1 MLSKVCEVFTKEY
14 RKETAY
20 QEFTAKIIR
29 YFKLNNNSE
38 SVEDKVER
46 LKGKKY
52 MLLQLDFLRF
62 LMFVAMSNYA
72 VAFLASNYYCICF
85 YCPI

>member
-14 RKETAY
+14 RKETSY
-20 QEFTAKIIR
+20 QEFTAKMIQ

-52 MLLQLDFLRF
+52 
-62 LMFVAMSNYA
+62 VSNFWMNIGEYKK
-72 VAFLASNYYCICF
+72 
-85 YCPI
+85 

>member
-1 MLSKVCEVFTKEY
+1 MIEVIIMLSKVCEVFTKEY

-20 QEFTAKIIR
+20 QEFTAKMIQ

-52 MLLQLDFLRF
+52 
-62 LMFVAMSNYA
+62 VSNLGMNMGEYKK
-72 VAFLASNYYCICF
+72 
-85 YCPI
+85 

>member
-1 MLSKVCEVFTKEY
+1 MLSKVCEVFTKEF

-20 QEFTAKIIR
+20 QEFTAKMIQ

-52 MLLQLDFLRF
+52 
-62 LMFVAMSNYA
+62 VSNFWMNIGEYKK
-72 VAFLASNYYCICF
+72 
-85 YCPI
+85 

>member
-1 MLSKVCEVFTKEY
+1 MTRKKRINLIIIKEY

-20 QEFTAKIIR
+20 QEFTAKMIQ

-52 MLLQLDFLRF
+52 
-62 LMFVAMSNYA
+62 VSNFWMNIGEYKK
-72 VAFLASNYYCICF
+72 
-85 YCPI
+85 

>member
-20 QEFTAKIIR
+20 QEFTAKMIQ

-38 SVEDKVER
+38 EDKVER

-52 MLLQLDFLRF
+52 
-62 LMFVAMSNYA
+62 VSNFWMNIGEYKK
-72 VAFLASNYYCICF
+72 
-85 YCPI
+85 

>member
-20 QEFTAKIIR
+20 QEFTAKMIQ

-46 LKGKKY
+46 SKGKTY
-52 MLLQLDFLRF
+52 
-62 LMFVAMSNYA
+62 VSNFWMNIGEYKK
-72 VAFLASNYYCICF
+72 
-85 YCPI
+85 

>member
-1 MLSKVCEVFTKEY
+1 MRKKKFDYSSLWILIEVIIMLSKVCEVFTKEY

-20 QEFTAKIIR
+20 QEFTAKMIQ

-52 MLLQLDFLRF
+52 
-62 LMFVAMSNYA
+62 VSNFWMNIGEYKK
-72 VAFLASNYYCICF
+72 
-85 YCPI
+85 

>member
-20 QEFTAKIIR
+20 QEFTAKMIQ

-38 SVEDKVER
+38 SVADKVER
-46 LKGKKY
+46 LKGKKC
-52 MLLQLDFLRF
+52 
-62 LMFVAMSNYA
+62 VSNFWMNIGEYKK
-72 VAFLASNYYCICF
+72 
-85 YCPI
+85 

>member
-52 MLLQLDFLRF
+52 
-62 LMFVAMSNYA
+62 VSNFWMNIDDKRE
-72 VAFLASNYYCICF
+72 VF
-85 YCPI
+85 

>member
-20 QEFTAKIIR
+20 QEFTAKMIQ

-38 SVEDKVER
+38 SVKEKVER

-52 MLLQLDFLRF
+52 
-62 LMFVAMSNYA
+62 VSNFWMNIGEYKK
-72 VAFLASNYYCICF
+72 
-85 YCPI
+85 

>member
-20 QEFTAKIIR
+20 QEFTAKMIQ
-29 YFKLNNNSE
+29 YVKLNNNSE

-52 MLLQLDFLRF
+52 
-62 LMFVAMSNYA
+62 VSNFWMNIGEYKK
-72 VAFLASNYYCICF
+72 
-85 YCPI
+85 

>member
-20 QEFTAKIIR
+20 QEFTAKMIQ
-29 YFKLNNNSE
+29 YFKLNNNSK

-52 MLLQLDFLRF
+52 
-62 LMFVAMSNYA
+62 VSNFWMNIGEYKK
-72 VAFLASNYYCICF
+72 
-85 YCPI
+85 

>member
-20 QEFTAKIIR
+20 QEFTAKMIQ

-46 LKGKKY
+46 LKGRKYVSNFWMNIGEYKK
-52 MLLQLDFLRF
+52 
-62 LMFVAMSNYA
+62 
-72 VAFLASNYYCICF
+72 
-85 YCPI
+85 

>member
-29 YFKLNNNSE
+29 YFKLNNSE

-52 MLLQLDFLRF
+52 
-62 LMFVAMSNYA
+62 VSNFWMNIDEKRE
-72 VAFLASNYYCICF
+72 VF
-85 YCPI
+85 

>member
-20 QEFTAKIIR
+20 QEFTAKMIQ

-38 SVEDKVER
+38 SVEDNVER

-52 MLLQLDFLRF
+52 
-62 LMFVAMSNYA
+62 VSNFWMNIGEYKK
-72 VAFLASNYYCICF
+72 
-85 YCPI
+85 

>member
-14 RKETAY
+14 RKKTAY
-20 QEFTAKIIR
+20 QEFTAKMIQ

-52 MLLQLDFLRF
+52 
-62 LMFVAMSNYA
+62 VSNFWMNIGEYKK
-72 VAFLASNYYCICF
+72 
-85 YCPI
+85 

>member
-20 QEFTAKIIR
+20 QEFTAKMIQ

-46 LKGKKY
+46 LKGKKICIKF
-52 MLLQLDFLRF
+52 LDEYR
-62 LMFVAMSNYA
+62 
-72 VAFLASNYYCICF
+72 
-85 YCPI
+85 

>member
-20 QEFTAKIIR
+20 QEFTAK

-52 MLLQLDFLRF
+52 
-62 LMFVAMSNYA
+62 VSNFWMNIGEYKK
-72 VAFLASNYYCICF
+72 
-85 YCPI
+85 

>member
-1 MLSKVCEVFTKEY
+1 MIEVIIMLSKVCEVFTKEY

-20 QEFTAKIIR
+20 QEFTAKMIQ

-46 LKGKKY
+46 LKEKKY
-52 MLLQLDFLRF
+52 
-62 LMFVAMSNYA
+62 VSNFWMNIGEYKK
-72 VAFLASNYYCICF
+72 
-85 YCPI
+85 

>member
-20 QEFTAKIIR
+20 QEFTAKMIQ

-46 LKGKKY
+46 LYVSNFWMNIGEYKK
-52 MLLQLDFLRF
+52 
-62 LMFVAMSNYA
+62 
-72 VAFLASNYYCICF
+72 
-85 YCPI
+85 

>member
-20 QEFTAKIIR
+20 QEFTAKMIQ

-52 MLLQLDFLRF
+52 
-62 LMFVAMSNYA
+62 VSNFWMHIGEYKK
-72 VAFLASNYYCICF
+72 
-85 YCPI
+85 

>member
-1 MLSKVCEVFTKEY
+1 MLSKVCEAFTKEY

-20 QEFTAKIIR
+20 QEFTAKMIQ

-52 MLLQLDFLRF
+52 
-62 LMFVAMSNYA
+62 VSNFWMNIGEYKK
-72 VAFLASNYYCICF
+72 
-85 YCPI
+85 

>member
-1 MLSKVCEVFTKEY
+1 MIEAIIMLSKVCEVFTKEY

-20 QEFTAKIIR
+20 QEFTAKMIQ

-52 MLLQLDFLRF
+52 
-62 LMFVAMSNYA
+62 VSNFWMNIGEYKK
-72 VAFLASNYYCICF
+72 
-85 YCPI
+85 

>member
-20 QEFTAKIIR
+20 QEFTAKMIQ

-38 SVEDKVER
+38 SVEDKAER

-52 MLLQLDFLRF
+52 
-62 LMFVAMSNYA
+62 VSN
-72 VAFLASNYYCICF
+72 FWMNIGEDKK
-85 YCPI
+85 

>member
-20 QEFTAKIIR
+20 QEFTAKMIQ

-52 MLLQLDFLRF
+52 
-62 LMFVAMSNYA
+62 VSN
-72 VAFLASNYYCICF
+72 F
-85 YCPI
+85 

>member
-1 MLSKVCEVFTKEY
+1 MLNKVCEVFTKEY

-20 QEFTAKIIR
+20 QEFTAKMIQ

-46 LKGKKY
+46 LK
-52 MLLQLDFLRF
+52 
-62 LMFVAMSNYA
+62 
-72 VAFLASNYYCICF
+72 
-85 YCPI
+85 

>member
-1 MLSKVCEVFTKEY
+1 MI
-14 RKETAY
+14 
-20 QEFTAKIIR
+20 Q

-52 MLLQLDFLRF
+52 
-62 LMFVAMSNYA
+62 VSNFWMNIGEYKK
-72 VAFLASNYYCICF
+72 
-85 YCPI
+85 

>member
-20 QEFTAKIIR
+20 QEFTAKMIQ
-29 YFKLNNNSE
+29 YFKLKNNSE

-52 MLLQLDFLRF
+52 
-62 LMFVAMSNYA
+62 VSNFWMNIGEYKK
-72 VAFLASNYYCICF
+72 
-85 YCPI
+85 

>member
-1 MLSKVCEVFTKEY
+1 MIEVIIMLSKVCEVFTKEY

-20 QEFTAKIIR
+20 HEFTAKMIQ

-52 MLLQLDFLRF
+52 
-62 LMFVAMSNYA
+62 VSNFWMNIGEYKK
-72 VAFLASNYYCICF
+72 
-85 YCPI
+85 

>member
-1 MLSKVCEVFTKEY
+1 MLSKVSEVFTKEY

-20 QEFTAKIIR
+20 QEFTAKMIQ

-52 MLLQLDFLRF
+52 
-62 LMFVAMSNYA
+62 VSNFWMNIGEYKK
-72 VAFLASNYYCICF
+72 
-85 YCPI
+85 

>member
-20 QEFTAKIIR
+20 QEFTAKMIQ

-46 LKGKKY
+46 LKEKKY
-52 MLLQLDFLRF
+52 
-62 LMFVAMSNYA
+62 VSNFWMNIGEYKK
-72 VAFLASNYYCICF
+72 
-85 YCPI
+85 

>member
-1 MLSKVCEVFTKEY
+1 MIEVIIMLSKVCEVFTKEY

-20 QEFTAKIIR
+20 QKFTAKMIQ

-46 LKGKKY
+46 LKEKKY
-52 MLLQLDFLRF
+52 
-62 LMFVAMSNYA
+62 VSNFWMNIGEYKK
-72 VAFLASNYYCICF
+72 
-85 YCPI
+85 

>member
-20 QEFTAKIIR
+20 QEFTAKMIQ

-46 LKGKKY
+46 LQGKKY
-52 MLLQLDFLRF
+52 
-62 LMFVAMSNYA
+62 VSNFWMNIGEYKK
-72 VAFLASNYYCICF
+72 
-85 YCPI
+85 

>member
-1 MLSKVCEVFTKEY
+1 MLSKVCDVFTKEY

-20 QEFTAKIIR
+20 QEFTAKMIQ

-52 MLLQLDFLRF
+52 
-62 LMFVAMSNYA
+62 VSNFWMNIGEYKK
-72 VAFLASNYYCICF
+72 
-85 YCPI
+85 

>member
-20 QEFTAKIIR
+20 QEFKAKMIQ

-52 MLLQLDFLRF
+52 
-62 LMFVAMSNYA
+62 VSNFWMNIGEYKK
-72 VAFLASNYYCICF
+72 
-85 YCPI
+85 

>member
-20 QEFTAKIIR
+20 QEFTAKMIQ

-38 SVEDKVER
+38 SVEDKVDR

-52 MLLQLDFLRF
+52 
-62 LMFVAMSNYA
+62 VSNFWMNIGEYKK
-72 VAFLASNYYCICF
+72 
-85 YCPI
+85 